1 MPIFK
6 GIVRSARIFEIGT
19 DGNYLVGTSA
29 PQPQVPPKQTSAAQ
43 SVSLA
48 RISIVLSPTHLTVDR
63 NVIVPALP
71 PAAEERSTSCQG
83 NWARPR
89 PSNKFGVLH
98 SHSVPTKNG
107 TGGSACSGDHFPV
120 ILKKCSLG
128 HGKDDACDVSY
139 KTFFFNLERFVIF
152 CVARF
157 LKSVSVVNVTWS

>member
-120 ILKKCSLG
+120 ILKKMQPWSRKRRCMRCILQ
-128 HGKDDACDVSY
+128 D
-139 KTFFFNLERFVIF
+139 FFFSIWNALSYFVWHD
-152 CVARF
+152 
-157 LKSVSVVNVTWS
+157 S